1 MLLLSALREAVGLT
15 VGSLVTAR
23 LGMLGL
29 LLLSTLAMGIRAR
42 HQGVAVGAAVML
54 VVLMAQA

>member
-29 LLLSTLAMGIRAR
+29 LLLGTLAVGIRAR